1 LFFVER
7 IKIIDADV
15 YWTSK
20 MFRLFLT
27 EFTKNE
33 AKIVVSIGEKHV
45 NSPLMTPI
53 VSEWL
58 DFFSG

>member
-1 LFFVER
+1 MGLLFHLLN
-7 IKIIDADV
+7 IISLPWNLSGKKKIRGKLYFISFFYD
-15 YWTSK
+15 
-20 MFRLFLT
+20 
-27 EFTKNE
+27 
-33 AKIVVSIGEKHV
+33 IGEKHV

>member
-1 LFFVER
+1 MDDKLKENEER
-7 IKIIDADV
+7 K
-15 YWTSK
+15 
-20 MFRLFLT
+20 
-27 EFTKNE
+27 TKNE
-33 AKIVVSIGEKHV
+33 EKYV